1 MSQSLQRAK
10 DGTSSHNDDCLRKK
24 GKVKNETMSIVK
36 IKHKEEKKKGR
47 KEQERLS
54 LPSRV
59 ESMRQ
64 ATRAGLIC
72 RVQARLGYWPVCH
85 AICPISFLHFD

>member
-36 IKHKEEKKKGR
+36 IKHKEERRKKKGR
-47 KEQERLS
+47 KEERNKRNCLS
-54 LPSRV
+54 SLKSG
-59 ESMRQ
+59 EYETSDK
-64 ATRAGLIC
+64 
-72 RVQARLGYWPVCH
+72 ARTNM
-85 AICPISFLHFD
+85 